1 MNLEL
6 MKLKRDRS
14 RAYSAKLDQ
23 EIALA
28 EAQAKI
34 ELLKHSIKCSE
45 EALEKLDKQIEEAE
59 KK

>member
-6 MKLKRDRS
+6 MKLKRDRA

-23 EIALA
+23 EITLA
-28 EAQAKI
+28 EMEVKI
-34 ELLKHSIKCSE
+34 LLIKDSIKSSE
-45 EALEKLDKQIEEAE
+45 NALEKFDKQIEEAE